1 MNRFCFHYLSPDQI
15 ESVLSYN
22 VIIVGGG
29 LAGLVSALHLA
40 QRGMQVLLIE
50 KNKYPK
56 HKVCGEYISN
66 EVLPYLISI
75 GFDPFEFGAKKITDF
90 TLSTPGSRSI
100 STKLPLGG
108 FSISRYCIDW
118 ELSRKA
124 IEKGAKVHQ
133 ATVTDIQYKAGKF
146 TVFTNQQER
155 FTTELVIGS
164 FGKRSNLD
172 VKLDRAFMK
181 KKAPFLGV
189 KAHYKGDFPEE
200 AVGLHNFP
208 GGYCGISKV
217 ENDHINIC
225 YLADFK
231 SFKKY
236 KNIQTF
242 QEEVVCQNKF
252 LKKAFKEYEMVFEKP
267 LTISQVSFSAKD
279 PVENH
284 VLMVGDAAGMI
295 HPLAG
300 NGMGMA
306 ISAGQMASQLILAY
320 KSGEI
325 GSRSELERQYAHKWQ
340 QTFGLRLRS
349 GHIISRLFRL
359 GIFSEGI
366 LLLLKIFPF
375 LLPQIIKR
383 THGKKLNPI

>member
-1 MNRFCFHYLSPDQI
+1 
-15 ESVLSYN
+15 LSYD
-22 VIIVGGG
+22 VIIAGGG

-40 QRGMQVLLIE
+40 QKGMQVLLIE
-50 KNKYPK
+50 KNGYPK

-66 EVLPYLISI
+66 EVLPYLVSI
-75 GFDPFEFGAKKITDF
+75 GFDPFDFGAKNITDF

-118 ELSRKA
+118 KLSKKA
-124 IEKGAKVHQ
+124 IEKGAKIHQ
-133 ATVTDIQYKAGKF
+133 ATVTDIQFQDGQF
-146 TVFTNQQER
+146 TVSTNQQDI
-155 FTTELVIGS
+155 FNAELVIGS

-172 VKLDRAFMK
+172 IKLDRDFMK

-231 SFKKY
+231 SFKKH
-236 KNIQTF
+236 KNIQSF
-242 QEEVVCQNKF
+242 QEQVMSQNKF
-252 LKKAFKEYEMVFEKP
+252 LKKAFNEYEMVFEKP

-306 ISAGQMASQLILAY
+306 ISAGQMASLLILDY
-320 KSGEI
+320 KAGKI
-325 GSRSELERQYAHKWQ
+325 VSRDELERQYARAWQ
-340 QTFGLRLRS
+340 KEFGLRLKS

-366 LLLLKIFPF
+366 LLFLKFIPF
-375 LLPQIIKR
+375 LLPEIIKR
-383 THGKKLNPI
+383 THGKKLNLI

>member
-1 MNRFCFHYLSPDQI
+1 M
-15 ESVLSYN
+15 SYD
-22 VIIVGGG
+22 VIIAGGG

-40 QRGMQVLLIE
+40 QKGMQVLLIE
-50 KNKYPK
+50 KNGYPK

-66 EVLPYLISI
+66 EVLPYLVSI
-75 GFDPFEFGAKKITDF
+75 GFDPFDFGAKNITDF

-118 ELSRKA
+118 ELSKKA
-124 IEKGAKVHQ
+124 IEKGAKIHQ
-133 ATVTDIQYKAGKF
+133 ATVTDIQFQDGQF
-146 TVFTNQQER
+146 TVSTNQQDI
-155 FTTELVIGS
+155 FNAELVIGS

-172 VKLDRAFMK
+172 IKLDRDFMK

-231 SFKKY
+231 SFKKH
-236 KNIQTF
+236 KNIQSF
-242 QEEVVCQNKF
+242 QEQVMSQNKF
-252 LKKAFKEYEMVFEKP
+252 LKKAFNEYEMVFEKP

-306 ISAGQMASQLILAY
+306 ISAGQMASLLILDY
-320 KSGEI
+320 KAGKI
-325 GSRSELERQYAHKWQ
+325 VSRDELERQYARAWQ
-340 QTFGLRLRS
+340 KEFGLRLKS

-366 LLLLKIFPF
+366 LLFLKFIPF
-375 LLPQIIKR
+375 LLPEIIKR
-383 THGKKLNPI
+383 THGKKLNLI